1 MNNFKDYI
9 EAEKER
15 SQTDTDSKQVKKE
28 LNKKQN
34 IYFKIERI
42 QHRVS

>member
-28 LNKKQN
+28 LNKKQTS
-34 IYFKIERI
+34 ILKLRGYSIE
-42 QHRVS
+42 